1 MYYLNAYE
9 VEFTDSSVIE
19 FIYCLTVVQY
29 VPVVP
34 NLSSPP
40 SLLLFLFRGCN
51 SFIINLV
58 DIVIVF
64 DATVAVAVAVA
75 VAVGRNDTML
85 LRNVII
91 KDLAFVFNAI
101 LFLSII

>member
-19 FIYCLTVVQY
+19 FIYCLTVVKY

-64 DATVAVAVAVA
+64 DATVAVAVAV
-75 VAVGRNDTML
+75 GRHDTML

>member
-19 FIYCLTVVQY
+19 FIYCLTVVKY

-58 DIVIVF
+58 DIVIVVV
-64 DATVAVAVAVA
+64 ATVAVAVAV
-75 VAVGRNDTML
+75 GRHDTML

>member
-1 MYYLNAYE
+1 MYYLNAYQ

-75 VAVGRNDTML
+75 VGRHDTML

-91 KDLAFVFNAI
+91 KDLAFVFNTI
-101 LFLSII
+101 LFLNII